1 MTTKQIALLLGGF
14 LPALLL
20 GVSGIFQKLST
31 SGGSGTGPF
40 LIVVGGTT
48 AVVGGLFLLGEPV
61 SSFSVRSSLYAGLF
75 GIVWSVSMGLI
86 AISLSRYGAQISQLV
101 PLYNMNTLVAVG
113 LGLVFLAEWRNVSS
127 PQILLAAVLII
138 AGGVLA
144 ARA

>member
-1 MTTKQIALLLGGF
+1 MNTKQIALLLGGV

-31 SGGSGTGPF
+31 SSGSGTGPF

-48 AVVGGLFLLGEPV
+48 AVVGGLFLLNEPDTG
-61 SSFSVRSSLYAGLF
+61 FNLRSSLFAGLF
-75 GIVWSVSMGLI
+75 GIVWAVSMGLI
-86 AISLSRYGAQISQLV
+86 AIALGRFDAQISQLV

-113 LGLVFLAEWRNVSS
+113 LGLVFLAEWRNVNSL
-127 PQILLAAVLII
+127 QLLLASLLII
-138 AGGVLA
+138 AGGILA